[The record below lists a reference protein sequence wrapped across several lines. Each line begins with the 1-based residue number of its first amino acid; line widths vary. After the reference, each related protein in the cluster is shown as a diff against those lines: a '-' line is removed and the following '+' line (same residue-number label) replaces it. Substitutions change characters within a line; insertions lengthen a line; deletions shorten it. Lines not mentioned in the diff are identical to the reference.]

1 MIHIACCFDSNF
13 QLPFVVLAS
22 SIERHTKSPVV
33 LHALHDGP
41 LRYSKNLVR
50 QSELFQC
57 RFKDIAGTFP
67 TFPTYGHPATV
78 TYARL
83 VLAQLL
89 PGIPRLLYL
98 DVDMIV
104 RRDLS
109 DLYNADLGG
118 KPLGAVIDY
127 PLAARAANDE
137 TFKKADKVYVIRKYL
152 SDFIGVSDFL
162 SYFNTGMLLMEMHE
176 FGNEKHRNEMVTFL
190 NNYASQLIFNDQD
203 AINFVFKNQFEALD
217 PRWNAMN
224 NELVATSFGHPM
236 PMAIV
241 DAIALGND
249 PWIIHY
255 AGCKPWNEIHAR
267 HPWDKK
273 FWEEA
278 FNHGS
283 AAWLLLVGLMKSVGG
298 SRLSK
303 LERYP
308 RRALLLCLRHGPLK
322 LLRLL
327 VKHRLAMSSSR
338 KLA

>member
-1 MIHIACCFDSNF
+1 
-13 QLPFVVLAS
+13 
-22 SIERHTKSPVV
+22 
-33 LHALHDGP
+33 
-41 LRYSKNLVR
+41 
-50 QSELFQC
+50 
-57 RFKDIAGTFP
+57 
-67 TFPTYGHPATV
+67 
-78 TYARL
+78 
-83 VLAQLL
+83 
-89 PGIPRLLYL
+89 
-98 DVDMIV
+98 MIV

-109 DLYNADLGG
+109 DLYNTDLGG

-137 TFKKADKVYVIRKYL
+137 TIKKEDNVYNIRKFL

-162 SYFNTGMLLMEMHE
+162 SDFNTGMLLMEMHE
-176 FGNEKHRNEMVTFL
+176 FGNEKHLNDILTFL
-190 NNYASQLIFNDQD
+190 SNHTSQLIFNDQD
-203 AINFVFKNQFEALD
+203 AMNFVFKNQFEALD

-224 NELVATSFGHPM
+224 NELLAASSSPTIPS
-236 PMAIV
+236 AIV

-267 HPWDKK
+267 RPWDKL

-322 LLRLL
+322 LLRLF
-327 VKHRLAMSSSR
+327 VKHRLA
-338 KLA
+338 